1 MSKSG
6 KKNVAAIVCAAIP
19 VTSYAGVDNIIILA
33 DPKMNSTIKIIS
45 AIILILKITA
55 ISLFFFFFEKIQSLT
70 NKIGDMTYK
79 CQQIDSV
86 KEYFN
91 SEGLPYLSSLKNKQT
106 GEMIDPF
113 TDEIKKQHGKKI
125 YNFYQ
130 TLKKNGY
137 TYKESDDKDY
147 FNCDNVSG
155 NNEFYDGNK
164 VECEN
169 YKELY
174 NNVKYRKW
182 YKSKYITP
190 VTVDG
195 VHCKNFYLTDIKQQ
209 LLDYTTGM
217 TACIVTQSVLYVSS
231 IVFAAVINRK

>member
-1 MSKSG
+1 MTKSG
-6 KKNVAAIVCAAIP
+6 KKNVAAIVCSAIP
-19 VTSYAGVDNIIILA
+19 ITSYAGVDNIIILA

-70 NKIGDMTYK
+70 NKIGEMTYK
-79 CQQIDSV
+79 CQQIDDV

-91 SEGLPYLSSLKNKQT
+91 SIGLPYLSPYKDN
-106 GEMIDPF
+106 GRIIDPSS
-113 TDEIKKQHGKKI
+113 DE
-125 YNFYQ
+125 
-130 TLKKNGY
+130 LPDR
-137 TYKESDDKDY
+137 YKELFNSGYEYKTDSKDGKDY
-147 FNCDNVSG
+147 FYCDNVSE

-169 YKELY
+169 YEELY
-174 NNVKYRKW
+174 NDVKYRKW
-182 YKSKYITP
+182 YNSKYIAP

-195 VHCKNFYLTDIKQQ
+195 VHCTNFYLKDIKQQ

-217 TACIVTQSVLYVSS
+217 YACIVTQSVLYVSS

>member
-1 MSKSG
+1 MTKSG

-70 NKIGDMTYK
+70 NKIGEMTYK

-91 SEGLPYLSSLKNKQT
+91 SIGLPYLSPYKDPENLIINPTSDDMPE
-106 GEMIDPF
+106 GE
-113 TDEIKKQHGKKI
+113 EKIK
-125 YNFYQ
+125 YRALFN
-130 TLKKNGY
+130 NGY

-147 FNCDNVSG
+147 FYCDNVSG

-169 YKELY
+169 YEELY
-174 NNVKYRKW
+174 NDVKYRKW
-182 YKSKYITP
+182 YQSKYIKP

-195 VHCKNFYLTDIKQQ
+195 VHCTNFYLKDIKQQ